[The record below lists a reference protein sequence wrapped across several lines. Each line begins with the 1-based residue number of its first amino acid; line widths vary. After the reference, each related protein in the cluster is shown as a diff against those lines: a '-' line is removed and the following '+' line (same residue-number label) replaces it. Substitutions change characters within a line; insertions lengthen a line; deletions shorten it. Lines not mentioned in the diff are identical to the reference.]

1 LPSPEY
7 EGDASLPKSNN
18 TVNSR
23 GARSL
28 TLDEIDAQILEIR
41 RQAAY
46 RHLFQAEWADV
57 DRLRKRREKLLKE
70 AAR

>member
-1 LPSPEY
+1 M
-7 EGDASLPKSNN
+7 PKSNIA
-18 TVNSR
+18 VNSR
-23 GARSL
+23 GARAL
-28 TLDEIDAQILEIR
+28 TIDELNARILEIR